1 MIDIRI
7 TAPDDC
13 PDHVLREALRVASH
27 VRRNYADRRPGR
39 AQALFWA
46 ATRAFDY
53 RSITA
58 WWTAGRRICVEVS
71 TQAGGR
77 PT

>member
-13 PDHVLREALRVASH
+13 PKYVLREALQAASH
-27 VRRNYADRRPGR
+27 VRESYTNRRPGR
-39 AQALFWA
+39 AQPLFWPA
-46 ATRAFDY
+46 HRARDY

-71 TQAGGR
+71 TQDGGR